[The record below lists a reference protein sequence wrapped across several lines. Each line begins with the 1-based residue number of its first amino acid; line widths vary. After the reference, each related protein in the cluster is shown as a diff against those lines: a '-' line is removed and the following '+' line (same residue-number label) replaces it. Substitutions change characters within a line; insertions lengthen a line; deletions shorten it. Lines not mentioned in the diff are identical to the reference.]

1 MIIFFFIVESSPE
14 VEKGY
19 SNEVD
24 TLPLKVLDFGL
35 NTVSLERKELLKMA
49 ETDLMDNLKSDTFLS
64 KSKGKYLVNVP
75 VAKAEE
81 DTPTAPNV
89 MILPFSLADEA
100 FTFGEAVIYCEYASE
115 LGLGI
120 KKSDDYIP
128 FHLSNKKYDVASARE
143 RYKVY
148 RELDIHFEHL
158 ESMRKA
164 FADHEGQYS
173 ETEPVIITPDHLTA
187 SNFKTLM
194 KQKSHKMAEIIK
206 ELVTGIEGMPLKEAI
221 DFIKVIPLK

>member
-1 MIIFFFIVESSPE
+1 M
-14 VEKGY
+14 
-19 SNEVD
+19 D
-24 TLPLKVLDFGL
+24 T
-35 NTVSLERKELLKMA
+35 
-49 ETDLMDNLKSDTFLS
+49 LKSDTFLS
-64 KSKGKYLVNVP
+64 KSKGKYLINVP

-81 DTPTAPNV
+81 DTPTASNV

-100 FTFGEAVIYCEYASE
+100 FTCGEAVIYREYASE

-164 FADHEGQYS
+164 FADHEVQYS

-187 SNFKTLM
+187 S
-194 KQKSHKMAEIIK
+194 HY
-206 ELVTGIEGMPLKEAI
+206 GIAPV
-221 DFIKVIPLK
+221 DTRR

>member
-1 MIIFFFIVESSPE
+1 MAL
-14 VEKGY
+14 
-19 SNEVD
+19 
-24 TLPLKVLDFGL
+24 TGL
-35 NTVSLERKELLKMA
+35 RR
-49 ETDLMDNLKSDTFLS
+49 
-64 KSKGKYLVNVP
+64 KYLINVP

-81 DTPTAPNV
+81 DTPTASNV

-100 FTFGEAVIYCEYASE
+100 FTCGEAVIYREYASE

-148 RELDIHFEHL
+148 RELDIHFQHL

-164 FADHEGQYS
+164 FADHEVQYS
-173 ETEPVIITPDHLTA
+173 ETEPVIITPHHLTA
-187 SNFKTLM
+187 SNFKTVM

-206 ELVTGIEGMPLKEAI
+206 EFK
-221 DFIKVIPLK
+221 